1 MIFAF
6 APHGFCFQ
14 AKAVEARFV
23 LHDVTEGSGAN
34 EFRKRAKIS
43 IPAAVLIYGQKP
55 AARRGQL
62 RQFVAFLPGGG
73 KRLVDNHIPTSEQT
87 GLSQGEVRIVRRCHY
102 AKLDGFIREQFV
114 EIARHAH
121 AAIMLLCQRS
131 AALEKPGYFLPSAAL
146 YQGRRKGLPR
156 QSKTYQS
163 YFHHQK
169 CFLSPIMA
177 TTKTGVAPPYQV

>member
-34 EFRKRAKIS
+34 EFGKRAKIS
-43 IPAAVLIYGQKP
+43 IPAAVLIYGQQP

-62 RQFVAFLPGGG
+62 RKLLAFLPGGG

-87 GLSQGEVRIVRRCHY
+87 GLSQGEVRIVRCCHY

-121 AAIMLLCQRS
+121 ARIILLCQRS
-131 AALEKPGYFLPSAAL
+131 AALEDAGQFHSFDAL
-146 YQGRRKGLPR
+146 YHGSMESLPR

-177 TTKTGVAPPYQV
+177 TTKPGVAPPYQV